1 MARAA
6 VLYVEDEE
14 DDVFFMRT
22 AFNKAG
28 LLELHAVQD
37 GKGAMDYLASQ
48 TCDGERPR
56 VILLD
61 INLPMISGF
70 EVLQWIRQQ
79 SFLRDVPVVVFSSW
93 GRPEDRSRA
102 EELGAD
108 EYVLKPASGQEFLA
122 IAHAIRNRWFGP
134 PPATP

>member
-1 MARAA
+1 MARLP

-14 DDVFFMRT
+14 DDIFFMRT

-28 LLELHAVQD
+28 MLGLHAEQD
-37 GKGAMDYLASQ
+37 GKSAMDYLTAQCSN
-48 TCDGERPR
+48 GERPR

-61 INLPMISGF
+61 INLPLVSGF
-70 EVLQWIRQQ
+70 EVLHWIRQQ
-79 SFLRDVPVVVFSSW
+79 PLLRDVPVVVFSSS

-122 IAHAIRNRWFGP
+122 VAHSIRARWFGS
-134 PPATP
+134 ARD